1 MNLSWTHTAWKE
13 YVEWQ
18 DIDRK
23 MVKKINELIKECI
36 RTPFEGIRKP

>member
-1 MNLSWTHTAWKE
+1 MNLSWTHTTWKE